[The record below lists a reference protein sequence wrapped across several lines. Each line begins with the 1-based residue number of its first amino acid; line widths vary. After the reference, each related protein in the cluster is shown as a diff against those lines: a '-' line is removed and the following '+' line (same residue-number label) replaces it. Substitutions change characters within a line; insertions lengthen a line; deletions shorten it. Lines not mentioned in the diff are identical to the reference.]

1 MIYIFDKKQK
11 INKVFTDE
19 DLTAGHLDF
28 KLNTA
33 TTFEFSVPANKALP
47 SGSKYV
53 AVPHPLDDSKFVF
66 LRLTERVDKTDTVDY
81 SAYELAYQELQSYG
95 YISDKR
101 PKDADALTLMKTALN
116 GTNWEL
122 NKVNVAGKAS
132 TSFYY
137 VDHLTAISS
146 VVDLLGGEIVFYVEI
161 QGNTISGRYMDYL
174 ARQGEDT
181 SKVFSKGSNLLTVE
195 RQTDMSS
202 VYTAILPRGKGVQV
216 SGQDD
221 EETPDGYGRRLNIAD
236 VEWKKSNGKPL
247 DKAKGS
253 LILGDPDANKEW
265 GHIDGQYRLLLQ
277 NYDDVDNVNVLI
289 NSAYKTLKS
298 VNHPQI
304 QYSAT
309 VADVG
314 GLSLGD
320 TVLIMHGER
329 NLSYKTRVFEVNYD
343 LLAPDQTEISLGDD
357 LTENSIASQVIT
369 LGSSQNILSEQTQWT
384 VAQVGREPLYFGSD
398 YPKHPKI
405 GDIFFKYL
413 PNGDTVVYRWNG
425 TIWEKLVSS
434 NTAAEI
440 SDAVDDAIKKAKNYT
455 DELNEKQ
462 AEEVQKFQSEAN
474 AALSSAAAERTVFS
488 SNAASMASSAATHAD
503 SMASSASAYAKTEA
517 ASALSS
523 ANSALTTAKS
533 DLTELI
539 NQEISDRNEA
549 VQTVNSQAQD
559 YANQAKA
566 DAIAAAETADGVVRK
581 DFKVT
586 TDALSSTISQNK
598 QDSDGKISTAQSTA
612 TQALNG
618 LSTKVSQTDYDKKTS
633 DLSTKVNT
641 VTQTATET
649 KNELANVSKTVD
661 SQSAQ
666 INTISNTVD
675 GTTQTISDIQTEQGK
690 QSGSIATLQ
699 SRADGFDATVTKVNN
714 LAVGGRNLLL
724 DTSKIVT
731 QQGAGA
737 DNVKGNF
744 NAAGGRF
751 KFSNSMNT
759 GLFYNRDPK
768 ATYILSY
775 DWSVEGDN
783 PSGQFNPQ
791 FTNAPWGFGGIAV
804 KPSETNKSGHSVTKF
819 QTQPSWKDTSAWG
832 ISFRQDHLVGKVT
845 ITNMKL
851 EIGTIPTDWS
861 PAPEDLSGA
870 TAQAQLT
877 ADKANL
883 DLSKYKTDADG
894 RITKAQAD
902 ITATANEVKT
912 KVSQSDFDTK
922 TGDLT
927 TKYGQVKATA
937 DSVTTDVANY
947 KKSNDS
953 KVSANTS
960 NITAN
965 AKAIA
970 LKVSQTDFDSNSK
983 DVNTKIANQQIT
995 VDKISNS
1002 VTELQAKANAQG
1014 QINQLMNT
1022 EFTPDMQGWN
1032 LTSDSSSNAP
1042 YKSGFDK
1049 NAQANMVGF
1058 NTINS
1063 GQSTAA
1069 ILQQDVLMGQ
1079 AGGGYI
1085 SLSWQAWAPTFANY
1099 ANLWIVF
1106 YDSNNQQLDAT
1117 SRQWTPQKADGTIV
1131 DGLWTRQ
1138 KAEGI
1143 AIPVNTTRINIS
1155 FQVREG
1161 INAYLIRPMLVFD
1174 TTIGDYVAGNYNNNS
1189 RVTALELDINGIHG
1203 LVDDPKKGM
1212 SATWNLASN
1221 GQTLAVQAQKDA
1233 TTAITTAKGV
1243 QTQVTSND
1251 DDIKSLQSTMTQTAK
1266 QITTEVADRKSGDS
1280 AVTTQLTNL
1289 IDSRVSSVTSGYQ
1302 SAISQSANAIMA
1314 SVSTPNQLLNT
1325 EFNPDLEG
1333 WSITNYNGTTRP
1345 YRSYIDN
1352 AIGSVSIGFSTVGD
1366 AIKTTGS
1373 RIEQTIS
1380 LASSGTGNKLSMRWD
1395 VRTIQN
1401 DNYTNLWLVFL
1412 DGNGQGINQSINHQW
1427 SGPVDNAWHEMKW
1440 ENVQVPDNARQV
1452 RVSFQVRENTRQY
1465 LSRPMLVFGATIG
1478 SYLPGS
1484 YSSMNTSTVLELFKD
1499 NWALGIAD
1507 NAGRLI
1513 SGINGDKSGTV
1524 IQGKKLVINSDTTIN
1539 GKAFIDGSVI
1549 KNASIGTAQIGKAA
1563 VGSAQIINV
1572 DVSKISGNIANFIT
1586 ANVNTL
1592 NAKVLYGDT
1601 GHLGTTDTG
1610 RVINKQDNHLQ
1621 LASKGMYNSAND
1633 RAQVELLSHTNDIDA
1648 NMRGSFNYYSDV
1660 RKGHGLGI
1668 RLVQNQILAIDEDG
1682 GSKNLYLSPYAG
1694 GQVRIVSR
1702 DLNSYY
1708 DIAAA
1713 NFRVSSQRKFKSD
1726 IKPLDD
1732 GALDIVN
1739 KTNIKSYTK
1748 NGVSEIG
1755 VIADEAPNELISD
1768 DGKFIN
1774 IYDYTSVLYKAV
1786 QELSAQVKELQNER
1800 PNN

>member
-11 INKVFTDE
+11 INKVFTNE

-174 ARQGEDT
+174 ARQGKDT
-181 SKVFSKGSNLLTVE
+181 SKVFAKGSNLLTVE

-216 SGQDD
+216 SGQED

-398 YPKHPKI
+398 YPEHPKI

-425 TIWEKLVSS
+425 TIWEELVSS

-440 SDAVDDAIKKAKNYT
+440 SDAVDDAIKKANDYT

-474 AALSSAAAERTVFS
+474 SALSEAAAERNSLSIQADT
-488 SNAASMASSAATHAD
+488 MLDSANSYAD
-503 SMASSASAYAKTEA
+503 SMAGSAAAYGKAQ
-517 ASALSS
+517 ASNVL
-523 ANSALTTAKS
+523 
-533 DLTELI
+533 
-539 NQEISDRNEA
+539 
-549 VQTVNSQAQD
+549 SQAQSELSV
-559 YANQAKA
+559 AKQQLGS
-566 DAIAAAETADGVVRK
+566 EVSK
-581 DFKVT
+581 
-586 TDALSSTISQNK
+586 
-598 QDSDGKISTAQSTA
+598 AQS
-612 TQALNG
+612 
-618 LSTKVSQTDYDKKTS
+618 
-633 DLSTKVNT
+633 
-641 VTQTATET
+641 
-649 KNELANVSKTVD
+649 
-661 SQSAQ
+661 
-666 INTISNTVD
+666 
-675 GTTQTISDIQTEQGK
+675 
-690 QSGSIATLQ
+690 
-699 SRADGFDATVTKVNN
+699 
-714 LAVGGRNLLL
+714 
-724 DTSKIVT
+724 
-731 QQGAGA
+731 
-737 DNVKGNF
+737 
-744 NAAGGRF
+744 
-751 KFSNSMNT
+751 
-759 GLFYNRDPK
+759 
-768 ATYILSY
+768 
-775 DWSVEGDN
+775 
-783 PSGQFNPQ
+783 
-791 FTNAPWGFGGIAV
+791 
-804 KPSETNKSGHSVTKF
+804 
-819 QTQPSWKDTSAWG
+819 
-832 ISFRQDHLVGKVT
+832 
-845 ITNMKL
+845 
-851 EIGTIPTDWS
+851 
-861 PAPEDLSGA
+861 
-870 TAQAQLT
+870 
-877 ADKANL
+877 
-883 DLSKYKTDADG
+883 
-894 RITKAQAD
+894 D
-902 ITATANEVKT
+902 ITATNKQLA
-912 KVSQSDFDTK
+912 
-922 TGDLT
+922 G
-927 TKYGQVKATA
+927 
-937 DSVTTDVANY
+937 
-947 KKSNDS
+947 
-953 KVSANTS
+953 
-960 NITAN
+960 
-965 AKAIA
+965 
-970 LKVSQTDFDSNSK
+970 KVSQTDFDKTTGDLSTK
-983 DVNTKIANQQIT
+983 YGQIKATADAVTTDVAKYKQTNDKKVSANIASIATMSDQIT
-995 VDKISNS
+995 SKVSKTDLDKATGELNGKFTQQQQTVDSISQT
-1002 VTELQAKANAQG
+1002 VTELQAKANSQG
-1014 QINQLMNT
+1014 QVNQLMNT
-1022 EFTPDMQGWN
+1022 EFNPDLEGWM
-1032 LTSDSSSNAP
+1032 TDSTDGSKVP
-1042 YKSGFDK
+1042 YRSYARGG
-1049 NAQANMVGF
+1049 AGSITVGF
-1058 NTINS
+1058 N
-1063 GQSTAA
+1063 STSASTGSS
-1069 ILQQDVLMGQ
+1069 IRLIQTVML
-1079 AGGGYI
+1079 
-1085 SLSWQAWAPTFANY
+1085 
-1099 ANLWIVF
+1099 
-1106 YDSNNQQLDAT
+1106 
-1117 SRQWTPQKADGTIV
+1117 ADGTGRTISLRWLARTLQNDNYDNV
-1131 DGLWTRQ
+1131 RLLFRDADNKDISDAYRQWADTTMDGKWHDI
-1138 KAEGI
+1138 KWE
-1143 AIPVNTTRINIS
+1143 NIEVPDDAVTVTLY
-1155 FQVREG
+1155 FQAREG
-1161 INAYLIRPMLVFD
+1161 TRAYLNQPMLVFD
-1174 TTIGDYVAGNYNNNS
+1174 KTIGDYVQGNYNNNN
-1189 RVTALELDINGIHG
+1189 RVAELEVGIDHITG
-1203 LVDDPKKGM
+1203 LVNDPKNGL
-1212 SATWNLASN
+1212 SATANLAAN
-1221 GQTLAVQAQKDA
+1221 GLSVATKAQNDA
-1233 TTAITTAKGV
+1233 TTAV
-1243 QTQVTSND
+1243 QTANG
-1251 DDIKSLQSTMTQTAK
+1251 I
-1266 QITTEVADRKSGDS
+1266 QINVESMGK
-1280 AVTTQLTNL
+1280 
-1289 IDSRVSSVTSGYQ
+1289 I
-1302 SAISQSANAIMA
+1302 
-1314 SVSTPNQLLNT
+1314 NQLLNT
-1325 EFNPDLEG
+1325 EFNPDLQG
-1333 WSITNYNGTTRP
+1333 WTVSSSDSKHDP
-1345 YRSYIDN
+1345 YRSYIPEN
-1352 AIGSVSIGFSTVGD
+1352 IGSRSVRFGTED
-1366 AIKTTGS
+1366 APSGYYS
-1373 RIEQTIS
+1373 RLSQNIDLS
-1380 LASSGTGNKLSMRWD
+1380 TGNGGVLSMSWQ
-1395 VRTIQN
+1395 VRTVQN
-1401 DNYTNLWLVFL
+1401 DNYTNLWLEFL
-1412 DGNGQGINQSINHQW
+1412 DSEGTQLSSTNVKW
-1427 SGPVDNAWHEMKW
+1427 SDENKDGAWHEKKW
-1440 ENVQVPDNARQV
+1440 ENVSIPSDARQV
-1452 RVSFQVRENTRQY
+1452 TVSFESREGTSQFLVHPMVVFDKSAGVYSQGNYNNNNLVESIRTQLADQITDEIKNRKTGDSSTVTQLTGLIDQRITSVTKGYQSAITQSANGIMASMSVPNQLLNTEFSPDLDGWTTATTGSTKVPYQSYWNTYNQARTVAFNTTSGASSSYSRMYQNVQLASTTGSGNSISLLWSARATQLDNYANLWVDFYDGSNNKIDRQVKKWVTIADGSWSDSKWENISVPDSAVNVTISFEAREGTVAY
-1465 LSRPMLVFGATIG
+1465 LSHPMLVLGATVG
-1478 SYLPGS
+1478 TYMPGS
-1484 YSSMNTSTVLELFKD
+1484 YSGMNTSTVLELFKD

-1507 NAGRLI
+1507 NSGKLI
-1513 SGINGDKSGTV
+1513 SGINGDTSGTV
-1524 IQGKKLVINSDTTIN
+1524 IQGKKLVINSDTTIT
-1539 GKAFIDGSVI
+1539 GKAFINGAVIKDGSI
-1549 KNASIGTAQIGKAA
+1549 SHAQIGNAA
-1563 VGSAQIINV
+1563 IGSAQIINV

-1755 VIADEAPNELISD
+1755 VIADEAPNEVLSD

>member
-1 MIYIFDKKQK
+1 MIPILYKSAEVDFTTNGLGLLNDIYSVDIQEQRNGLLTLTASYPTNAKHYKEIETGRIIYAKPNPLDGAQAFRIVKTELDISGYNLNIEADHITYDLTHNLVKEVHLQGDGQNAMTHLQNATVTPHLFRFVSDLQHLGDSRLQYVNPMEAIAGTEGSILQIWGGELHRDNRTVSMLSRRGRDNFTTFRLGKNINGLKYTVDMSNVTTRIVPTVTKSDATDNDKAYFVVGDTVDSKNLNKYPNVYIQHVDMGEKVT
-11 INKVFTDE
+11 INEGETDE
-19 DLTAGHLDF
+19 QIKAKIDKQAKNWFTQSANTGIDLPQVTVEIDVTSLQDSADYQEKFRNL
-28 KLNTA
+28 
-33 TTFEFSVPANKALP
+33 ESVGL
-47 SGSKYV
+47 
-53 AVPHPLDDSKFVF
+53 
-66 LRLTERVDKTDTVDY
+66 TDTVSVY
-81 SAYELAYQELQSYG
+81 VPEFNVNVTAIVNELHYDPVAERVTSLVVGTSKKSFADNNSNALAELQNS
-95 YISDKR
+95 ITQIR
-101 PKDADALTLMKTALN
+101 QDAT
-116 GTNWEL
+116 
-122 NKVNVAGKAS
+122 
-132 TSFYY
+132 
-137 VDHLTAISS
+137 TAI
-146 VVDLLGGEIVFYVEI
+146 
-161 QGNTISGRYMDYL
+161 
-174 ARQGEDT
+174 
-181 SKVFSKGSNLLTVE
+181 
-195 RQTDMSS
+195 
-202 VYTAILPRGKGVQV
+202 V
-216 SGQDD
+216 S
-221 EETPDGYGRRLNIAD
+221 
-236 VEWKKSNGKPL
+236 SNGKNTNYYGTEEP
-247 DKAKGS
+247 AHPVE
-253 LILGDPDANKEW
+253 GDLWFK
-265 GHIDGQYRLLLQ
+265 
-277 NYDDVDNVNVLI
+277 
-289 NSAYKTLKS
+289 
-298 VNHPQI
+298 
-304 QYSAT
+304 
-309 VADVG
+309 
-314 GLSLGD
+314 
-320 TVLIMHGER
+320 
-329 NLSYKTRVFEVNYD
+329 
-343 LLAPDQTEISLGDD
+343 
-357 LTENSIASQVIT
+357 
-369 LGSSQNILSEQTQWT
+369 
-384 VAQVGREPLYFGSD
+384 QVGDETYLM
-398 YPKHPKI
+398 
-405 GDIFFKYL
+405 IFKD
-413 PNGDTVVYRWNG
+413 GRWQE
-425 TIWEKLVSS
+425 WVS
-434 NTAAEI
+434 TKTQEEI
-440 SDAVDDAIKKAKNYT
+440 AKKVDDAVKKAKEYT

-474 AALSSAAAERTVFS
+474 SALSEAAAERNSLSIQADT
-488 SNAASMASSAATHAD
+488 MLDSANSYAD
-503 SMASSASAYAKTEA
+503 SMAGSAAAYGKAQA

-523 ANSALTTAKS
+523 ANSALSEAKS
-533 DLTELI
+533 DLTTAIGKET
-539 NQEISDRNEA
+539 EDRNKA

-559 YANQAKA
+559 YATQAKS
-566 DAIAAAETADGVVRK
+566 DAIEAAKTADGKVRK
-581 DFKVT
+581 DFKET
-586 TDALSSTISQNK
+586 TDALTSTISQNK
-598 QDSDGKISTAQSTA
+598 QDSEGKISTAQSTA

-618 LSTKVSQTDYDKKTS
+618 LKTKVSQSDYDKKTG

-641 VTQTATET
+641 ATQTATET

-661 SQSAQ
+661 SQSAK

-690 QSGSIATLQ
+690 QSGSIATLK
-699 SRADGFDATVTKVNN
+699 SRADGFDATVTKVDN
-714 LAVGGRNLLL
+714 LSVGGRNLYIN
-724 DTSKIVT
+724 TT
-731 QQGAGA
+731 QVPGYVHGATGEISA
-737 DNVKGNF
+737 QNRTNKEMGSDYIPVLP
-744 NAAGGRF
+744 
-751 KFSNSMNT
+751 NT
-759 GLFYNRDPK
+759 Q
-768 ATYILSY
+768 YIFQAWGSL
-775 DWSVEGDN
+775 V
-783 PSGQFNPQ
+783 SGQRYWAGIGQYDKNKVFVRRYPDIYDAPTVTTDVPNDYEKTT
-791 FTNAPWGFGGIAV
+791 FTTDANTYFVRVSSRTFGNYRV
-804 KPSETNKSGHSVTKF
+804 KFEQGN
-819 QTQPSWKDTSAWG
+819 
-832 ISFRQDHLVGKVT
+832 L
-845 ITNMKL
+845 
-851 EIGTIPTDWS
+851 PTDWS
-861 PAPEDLSGA
+861 PAPEDLSSA
-870 TAQAQLT
+870 TAKAQLT
-877 ADKANL
+877 ADNATLAINN
-883 DLSKYKTDADG
+883 YKTDADG
-894 RITKAQAD
+894 RISKAQSD
-902 ITATANEVKT
+902 ITATAKEVKT
-912 KVSQSDFDTK
+912 KVSQSDYDAK

-937 DSVTTDVANY
+937 DAVTTDVANY
-947 KKSNDS
+947 KKTNDG
-953 KVSANTS
+953 KVSANEASIKTLSDQITS
-960 NITAN
+960 
-965 AKAIA
+965 
-970 LKVSQTDFDSNSK
+970 KVSKTDLDKATGDLNGKF
-983 DVNTKIANQQIT
+983 TQQKQT
-995 VDKISNS
+995 VDSISQT

-1022 EFTPDMQGWN
+1022 EFMPDMQGWK
-1032 LTSDSSSNAP
+1032 LTADSGSNAP

-1063 GQSTAA
+1063 GQSTASV
-1069 ILQQDVLMGQ
+1069 LQQDVLMGQ

-1143 AIPVNTTRINIS
+1143 AIPLNTTRINIS
-1155 FQVREG
+1155 FQTREG
-1161 INAYLIRPMLVFD
+1161 INAYLVRPMLVFD
-1174 TTIGDYVAGNYNNNS
+1174 TTIGDYVSGNYNNNS

-1333 WSITNYNGTTRP
+1333 WSVLGTGSFKP

-1352 AIGSVSIGFSTVGD
+1352 AIGSVSIGFRTVG
-1366 AIKTTGS
+1366 APANSANNI
-1373 RIEQTIS
+1373 IEQTIS

-1395 VRTIQN
+1395 VRTVRN

-1440 ENVQVPDNARQV
+1440 ENVQIPDDARQV

-1465 LSRPMLVFGATIG
+1465 LARPMLVFGATIG

-1586 ANVNTL
+1586 ANINTL

-1633 RAQVELLSHTNDIDA
+1633 RAQLELLSHTNDIDA
-1648 NMRGSFNYYSDV
+1648 NMQGSFNYYSDV

-1682 GSKNLYLSPYAG
+1682 GSKMLYLSPYQG
-1694 GQVRIVSR
+1694 GEVRVVSR
-1702 DLNSYY
+1702 DKQAYY
-1708 DIAAA
+1708 PMRA
-1713 NFRVSSQRKFKSD
+1713 SSFNAMSERSAKSNIEPFKD
-1726 IKPLDD
+1726 C
-1732 GALDIVN
+1732 ALDIVKN
-1739 KTNIKSYTK
+1739 TKVRHYTK
-1748 NGVSEIG
+1748 NGKSEVG
-1755 VIADEAPNELISD
+1755 VISDEADPRLLTEDQHAVSL
-1768 DGKFIN
+1768 
-1774 IYDYTSVLYKAV
+1774 YDYTSVLYKAV
-1786 QELSAQVKELQNER
+1786 QELIEEVEKLKNGKSNSE
-1800 PNN
+1800 